1 MKLEAL
7 SLTKYFG
14 EKCAL
19 DNVSIE
25 VEEGEIVGL
34 LGPNGSGK
42 TTTFYS
48 ILGLIEPDK
57 GKITIDSSDISS
69 LPIYKRVRR
78 GIGYLPQEPSIFE
91 SLTTREN
98 LTIVLEFIEKD
109 RVLREKEVFSLLSF
123 LGLFPLSNQKA
134 GTLSGGERRRLEI
147 ARVLSLHPKFILL
160 DEPFLGVDPIRV
172 SEIQEIIKNLKNK
185 GFGILITDHNVRETL
200 KITDRA
206 YIIFE
211 GKILL
216 EGSSSDLVNNKEAR
230 RVYLGDS
237 FEF

>member
-19 DNVSIE
+19 DHVSIE
-25 VEEGEIVGL
+25 VEESEIVGL

-57 GKITIDSSDISS
+57 GKISIDSSDISN

-98 LTIVLEFIEKD
+98 LTIILEFIEKD

-123 LGLFPLSNQKA
+123 LGLSSLSHQKA

-216 EGSSSDLVNNKEAR
+216 EGSSSDLVNNKEVR

>member
-1 MKLEAL
+1 MKLEAI
-7 SLTKYFG
+7 SITKYFQD
-14 EKCAL
+14 KCAV
-19 DNVSIE
+19 DNVSIG
-25 VEEGEIVGL
+25 VGEGEIIGL

-57 GKITIDSSDISS
+57 GKITIDSFDISD
-69 LPIYKRVRR
+69 LPIYKRARK

-109 RVLREKEVFSLLSF
+109 RVLREKKVFSLLSDF
-123 LGLFPLSNQKA
+123 GLFSLSNQKA

-147 ARVLSLHPKFILL
+147 ARVLSTDPKFILL

-172 SEIQEIIKNLKNK
+172 SEIQGIIKNLKNK

-211 GKILL
+211 GRILF
-216 EGSSSDLVNNKEAR
+216 EGSSSMLVSDHTAR
-230 RVYLGDS
+230 KVYLGEG
-237 FEF
+237 FEI